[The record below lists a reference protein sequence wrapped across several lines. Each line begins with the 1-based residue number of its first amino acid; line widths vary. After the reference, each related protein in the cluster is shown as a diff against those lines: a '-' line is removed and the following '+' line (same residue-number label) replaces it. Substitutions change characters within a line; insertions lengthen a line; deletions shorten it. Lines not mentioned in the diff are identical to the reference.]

1 MSGTNGLGT
10 FSATISN
17 GSASFH
23 ISNAMNA
30 PAVGT
35 GLFLNPVAAPPL
47 GSPGLPAPFVTGVEY
62 YVASLNS
69 IGQFTLTSIPGGS
82 LIAATQSGAAA
93 FTVVIPVLQGGAGS
107 DYITGPQ
114 GRAPRDVPTPYSS
127 LDVSYLNQRVE
138 TGTFGL
144 SQPAVSSP
152 GYAPPTIPHP

>member
-10 FSATISN
+10 FSATIGN
-17 GSASFH
+17 GSATFH
-23 ISNAMNA
+23 ISNGMNA
-30 PAVGT
+30 PALGT
-35 GLFLNPVAAPPL
+35 GLFLNPVAGPPL
-47 GSPGLPAPFVTGVEY
+47 GQPGLPAPYVAGVEY
-62 YVASLNS
+62 YVIVSNAGGFQTSL
-69 IGQFTLTSIPGGS
+69 TPGGPPV
-82 LIAATQSGAAA
+82 IAAQSGAAA

-114 GRAPRDVPTPYSS
+114 GRAPRDVPTPYSP

-138 TGTFGL
+138 TGTFGP